1 MQHHPRAVFC
11 DTVKQGPVIRTGDPW
26 WQCLF
31 RALAFALSLPSRE
44 TAGVPWY
51 VRNGGCG
58 SWWEPPALASAVP
71 R

>member
-11 DTVKQGPVIRTGDPW
+11 DTVKQGPVTRTGDTCGNVCSVPMP
-26 WQCLF
+26 
-31 RALAFALSLPSRE
+31 FALSLPSRE

-51 VRNGGCG
+51 VRSGGCG